1 MSIKHKNKKATC
13 GQFWA
18 LRLKVVEMNENIKEE
33 YNRLRTLFENVDP
46 SKSNLVDELLKKAAF
61 LKCELDSL
69 ESTIK
74 INGSIE
80 KSNKGNVRLSIYYK
94 TYLSSLNLYQSI
106 IRTLNTIMGKNVIDG
121 DDEFD
126 EFLKKANA

>member
-1 MSIKHKNKKATC
+1 
-13 GQFWA
+13 
-18 LRLKVVEMNENIKEE
+18 MNEKIKEE
-33 YNRLRTLFENVDP
+33 YDRLKSLFVNVDLF
-46 SKSNLVDELLKKAAF
+46 KSDLVDELLKKAAF
-61 LKCELDSL
+61 LKYELDSL
-69 ESTIK
+69 EATIK

-106 IRTLNTIMGKNVIDG
+106 IRTLNTIMGKNVMDD